1 MQRPEGGV
9 VRGSVRG
16 VGEAGEELLGV
27 GVKEVAAIQLGRE
40 VRSSEDRVVAVVR
53 DEKRAVVGDAKGHWI
68 GSRNLHS
75 ERPHRGS
82 WW

>member
-1 MQRPEGGV
+1 MGV
-9 VRGSVRG
+9 VF
-16 VGEAGEELLGV
+16 E
-27 GVKEVAAIQLGRE
+27 EVAALQLGRE
-40 VRSSEDRVVAVVR
+40 VGVSEDRVVAVVR

-75 ERPHRGS
+75 ERPHCGS

>member
-1 MQRPEGGV
+1 MGDGEGGGAGSGEDGGRVEVGMGGWWV
-9 VRGSVRG
+9 V
-16 VGEAGEELLGV
+16 
-27 GVKEVAAIQLGRE
+27 
-40 VRSSEDRVVAVVR
+40 SEDRVVAVVR

-75 ERPHRGS
+75 ERPHCGS

>member
-53 DEKRAVVGDAKGHWI
+53 DENGAVLSNAKRATRWASHGGNHRE
-68 GSRNLHS
+68 GS
-75 ERPHRGS
+75 
-82 WW
+82 

>member
-40 VRSSEDRVVAVVR
+40 VRSSEDNGAWFGTRMVR
-53 DEKRAVVGDAKGHWI
+53 FSAMQRATRWASHGGNHRE
-68 GSRNLHS
+68 GS
-75 ERPHRGS
+75 
-82 WW
+82 